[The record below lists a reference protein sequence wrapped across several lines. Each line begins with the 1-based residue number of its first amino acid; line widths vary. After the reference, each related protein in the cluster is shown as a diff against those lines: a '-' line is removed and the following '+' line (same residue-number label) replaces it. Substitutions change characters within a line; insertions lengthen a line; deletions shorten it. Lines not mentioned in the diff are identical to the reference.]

1 MENIIHINGIDSNIY
16 NHLIFKDLINLRK
29 CSTKMCVSINDF
41 SINIIKDLIYQYNK
55 TYVLSFKK
63 EFMDYKDT
71 IYTIIYGFYKEI
83 DFLKNFI
90 QDRKIYN
97 SFMTKIKETKF
108 LCDKGGVKN
117 TISQYEMMYSLEK
130 KQKEKIELDK
140 KVNSEGYQNWVKKDG
155 KWVVDSITP
164 LEEDDKFL
172 IKRSVNIYEHK
183 LNSKI

>member
-1 MENIIHINGIDSNIY
+1 
-16 NHLIFKDLINLRK
+16 
-29 CSTKMCVSINDF
+29 
-41 SINIIKDLIYQYNK
+41 
-55 TYVLSFKK
+55 
-63 EFMDYKDT
+63 
-71 IYTIIYGFYKEI
+71 
-83 DFLKNFI
+83 
-90 QDRKIYN
+90 
-97 SFMTKIKETKF
+97 
-108 LCDKGGVKN
+108 
-117 TISQYEMMYSLEK
+117 MMYSLEK